1 MCNGNVLM
9 NVKVTKP
16 MRKVLFFLSL
26 IAGISQITC
35 NIPDAGRKQT
45 VNPILGD
52 VSFISK
58 FGHQPDARTDE
69 DLRIR
74 THLEYVEDLLR
85 KKNISNLSLEL
96 RQKRKH
102 ALDLLHDYWTTG
114 VFPRNYDYKDSR
126 KPCFIDKDNRIC
138 AVGYLI
144 EHTAGRRIAEDINN
158 KHKYDRILAMN
169 DDLVDS
175 WIISSGLSKEE
186 CAMIQPTYGPPPAT
200 SYNYISPAY
209 GISSSLL
216 GGVNLS
222 LNTLNAVQLS
232 KGANNKT
239 VAIVGLITGAGQTIL
254 GATMFPPNTTS
265 GIYGNT
271 TNESQKILSMV
282 NIGLGT
288 TTIIL
293 SSWNLFTNKQPKDK
307 KTTWDLNTFETQ
319 DNNIGMMFTIR
330 RKL

>member
-1 MCNGNVLM
+1 
-9 NVKVTKP
+9 
-16 MRKVLFFLSL
+16 MRKALFFLSL
-26 IAGISQITC
+26 IAGILQMSC
-35 NIPDAGRKQT
+35 NTGDAGRKQT
-45 VNPILGD
+45 VNAILGD
-52 VSFISK
+52 VSFIRK

-85 KKNISNLSLEL
+85 HKDVSNLSPEL

-102 ALDLLHDYWTTG
+102 SLDLLHDYLTTG
-114 VFPRNYDYKDSR
+114 VFPRNYDYKDRR

-144 EHTAGRRIAEDINN
+144 EHTAGRRFAEDINN
-158 KHKYDRILAMN
+158 KHKYDAILAMN
-169 DDLVDS
+169 DDMVDS
-175 WIISSGLSKEE
+175 WISSSGLSKEE
-186 CAMIQPTYGPPPAT
+186 CAMIQPTYGPPPAS

-239 VAIVGLITGAGQTIL
+239 IAIVGLITGAGQTI
-254 GATMFPPNTTS
+254 
-265 GIYGNT
+265 
-271 TNESQKILSMV
+271 
-282 NIGLGT
+282 
-288 TTIIL
+288 
-293 SSWNLFTNKQPKDK
+293 
-307 KTTWDLNTFETQ
+307 
-319 DNNIGMMFTIR
+319 
-330 RKL
+330 